1 MAITISDLKPTWKG
15 TYAGGTA
22 YVVNDVV
29 SYNGNSYIC
38 ILASTGNLP
47 TDTTYWKPSAKGSDL
62 GDGATALDMA
72 YYDGSN
78 WVRQAIGTA
87 NQAFKVNSS
96 ANGLEFGAVSGGNLV
111 QVKHF
116 RKNST
121 IDNANTSDSVLSS
134 PFNGDYGITPTAA
147 ANFIAVDFFVTADHG
162 DTWRSGYDR
171 LQYSTDSGSSWT
183 DLAGA
188 GDSSYRDSGN
198 MHGNMK
204 YVYAVIPNQNT
215 TNEHKIR
222 IVHNAHSQGYSRRMG
237 QFSNEGQDNGNNSNP
252 NTSHYSSGFCM
263 TMYEYKSTAA
273 SVTNV
278 S

>member
-15 TYAGGTA
+15 AYAGGTA

-47 TDTTYWKPSAKGSDL
+47 TSTTYWKPSAKGSDL
-62 GDGATALDMA
+62 GDGATTLDIA

-78 WVRQAIGTA
+78 WVRQAAGAA
-87 NQAFKVNSS
+87 NKALKVNSS
-96 ANGLEFGAVSGGNLV
+96 ANALEFGDISGGNLK

-121 IDNANTSDSVLSS
+121 LDDPSTSDSVLGD
-134 PFNGDYGITPTAA
+134 PFGGTRGITPTAA
-147 ANFIAVDFFVTADHG
+147 TNFIAVDFFVTGDHG
-162 DTWRSGYDR
+162 DTWRSSHDR
-171 LQYSTDSGSSWT
+171 IQFSTDGGSSWK
-183 DLAGA
+183 DVAGG
-188 GDSSYRDSGN
+188 GDSSYRDSGHH
-198 MHGNMK
+198 HGNLK
-204 YVYAVIPNQNT
+204 HVFAIIPNQNT

-222 IVHNAHSQGYSRRMG
+222 IVHNGHSSGYTRRMG
-237 QFSNEGQDNGNNSNP
+237 QFSNEGADNGNNTNP
-252 NTSHYSSGFCM
+252 NTGHYSTGFAM
-263 TMYEYKSTAA
+263 TLFEYAA
-273 SVTNV
+273 SAGSITTV

>member
-62 GDGATALDMA
+62 GDGATTLDIA
-72 YYDGSN
+72 RYDGSN
-78 WVRQAIGTA
+78 WVRQAAGTA
-87 NQAFKVNSS
+87 NKALKVNSS
-96 ANGLEFGAVSGGNLV
+96 GNALEFGDLSGGNLK
-111 QVKHF
+111 QIKHF

-121 IDNANTSDSVLSS
+121 LDDPSTSNSVLGD
-134 PFNGDYGITPTAA
+134 PFNGTRGITPTAA
-147 ANFIAVDFFVTADHG
+147 ENFIAVEFFVTADHG
-162 DTWRSGYDR
+162 DTWRSGFDFI
-171 LQYSTDSGSSWT
+171 QFSTDGGSNWV
-183 DLAGA
+183 DIAGA
-188 GDSSYRDSGN
+188 GDSSYNNGGH

-204 YVYAVIPNQNT
+204 HVYAIIPNQNT

-222 IVHNAHSQGYSRRMG
+222 IVHNAHSNGHSRRMG
-237 QFSNEGQDNGNNSNP
+237 QYSNEGVDNSNNNNP
-252 NTSHYSSGFCM
+252 NTGHYSTGFAM
-263 TMYEYKSTAA
+263 TLYEYSSTST

>member
-62 GDGATALDMA
+62 GDGATTLDIA
-72 YYDGSN
+72 RYDGSN
-78 WVRQAIGTA
+78 WVRQAAGAA
-87 NQAFKVNSS
+87 NKVLKVNSS
-96 ANGLEFGAVSGGNLV
+96 ANALEFGDSSGGNLK

-116 RKNST
+116 RKLST
-121 IDNANTSDSVLSS
+121 LDDASTSDSVLGD
-134 PFNGDYGITPTAA
+134 PFGGTRGITPTAA
-147 ANFIAVDFFVTADHG
+147 ANFIAVDFFVTGDHG

-171 LQYSTDSGSSWT
+171 IQFSTDGGSNWK
-183 DLAGA
+183 DVAGA
-188 GDSSYRDSGN
+188 GDSR
-198 MHGNMK
+198 HGNLK
-204 YVYAVIPNQNT
+204 HVFAIIPNQST

-222 IVHNAHSQGYSRRMG
+222 IVHNAHSNGHTRRMG
-237 QFSNEGQDNGNNSNP
+237 QFSNEGVDNSNNSNP
-252 NTSHYSSGFCM
+252 NTGHYSTGFAM
-263 TMYEYKSTAA
+263 TLFEFASTAA
-273 SVTNV
+273 SITTV

>member
-29 SYNGNSYIC
+29 SYLGNSYIC

-62 GDGATALDMA
+62 GDGATALDIA

-78 WVRQAIGTA
+78 WVRQAAGTA
-87 NQAFKVNSS
+87 NKALKVNSS
-96 ANGLEFGAVSGGNLV
+96 GNALEFGDLSGGNLL
-111 QVKHF
+111 QIKHY

-121 IDNANTSDSVLSS
+121 IDNNSGSDSVLAS
-134 PFNGDYGITPTAA
+134 PFDGTYGITPTAA

-162 DTWRSGYDR
+162 ETWRSGHDR
-171 LQYSTDSGSSWT
+171 IQFSTDGGSSWV
-183 DLAGA
+183 DIAGGA
-188 GDSSYRDSGN
+188 DAHYYDGGH

-204 YVYAVIPNQNT
+204 YIYAIIPNQST

-222 IVHNAHSQGYSRRMG
+222 IVHNAHNSGNSRRMG
-237 QFSNEGQDNGNNSNP
+237 QFSNEGSDNSNNNNP
-252 NTSHYSSGFCM
+252 NTGHYSSGFCM
-263 TMYEYKSTAA
+263 TLYEYSSTSA
-273 SVTNV
+273 SITNV
-278 S
+278 G